1 MNIVLFQRKEKALEI
16 QELSQGERK
25 VEETIKPNEEQLDV
39 LERQLAKETEED
51 LFAQRQI
58 RDSLNRL
65 SNAVENSRKLEQQVP
80 HFFVYFRS
88 IMLSN
93 HHRLVHFLREN
104 LKNNCFPISNLSPFA
119 VIEQQWFQQW

>member
-1 MNIVLFQRKEKALEI
+1 MFQRKEKALEI

-51 LFAQRQI
+51 LSAQRKI

-65 SNAVENSRKLEQQVP
+65 SNAVENSRKLEQQVL
-80 HFFVYFRS
+80 YLCIS
-88 IMLSN
+88 SLS
-93 HHRLVHFLREN
+93 
-104 LKNNCFPISNLSPFA
+104 CSPITIGLFISY
-119 VIEQQWFQQW
+119 VRI

>member
-51 LFAQRQI
+51 FSAQRQI

-80 HFFVYFRS
+80 HLFVYFQS
-88 IMLSN
+88 IMLIN

-104 LKNNCFPISNLSPFA
+104 LKNN
-119 VIEQQWFQQW
+119 

>member
-1 MNIVLFQRKEKALEI
+1 MFQRKEKALEI

-51 LFAQRQI
+51 LSAQRKI

-65 SNAVENSRKLEQQVP
+65 SNAVENSRKLEQQVL
-80 HFFVYFRS
+80 YLCIS
-88 IMLSN
+88 SLSYS
-93 HHRLVHFLREN
+93 
-104 LKNNCFPISNLSPFA
+104 PITIGLFIFY
-119 VIEQQWFQQW
+119 VRI